1 MALWARFLAKED
13 NMSQESQS
21 ILAPFRHRVFL
32 LIWCAGLISNIGT
45 WIFNVTSSWLMTE
58 LSHSALMVS
67 LVQAATALP
76 IFLFALPAGALG
88 DIFDRRKLLI
98 FCLMLLTVILFI
110 FAAFLHVNLINAW
123 LLLLFTFLIGIGTAF
138 FAPTWQAVVPYL
150 VKKQELQSAIAL
162 NGISMNFARA
172 IGPAIGGFI
181 LAVFGAVLAVILD
194 AISYLFIVIALLGWK
209 MTVSKSDLPRER
221 LFGAMKSGLQFALLS
236 EALRATLYRTFFF
249 ILFSCAFWAL
259 LPLIAKHIYGGGPS
273 FYGILLSGIGAGAV
287 LGALLLPLF
296 QKKHK
301 ADELVLMGTLLT
313 ALALFLFALGGHP
326 SLGICAS
333 IIAGISWLCVLSSLN
348 VSAQFALPDWV
359 RARGLAIFQVVLF
372 GSMMLGSV
380 LWGQLTVMMGLKWS
394 LTLNAVL
401 ALACIPFTK
410 RWQLNLSEEED
421 YTPSHHWPV
430 LQSKTPISHHQGPV
444 LVMIEYH
451 IALENKTLFEERM
464 TALGI
469 LRKRDG
475 ARYWGFFEDIEKEG
489 HYIETFIDESW
500 VAHLRKHERV
510 SQADKKI
517 QEKILSLHVGS
528 EPPKITHAITPLSLK
543 HRKKTIKKH

>member
-1 MALWARFLAKED
+1 
-13 NMSQESQS
+13 MSIDSKS
-21 ILAPFRHRVFL
+21 ILAPFQHRIFI

-76 IFLFALPAGALG
+76 IVLFALPAGALG

-98 FCLMLLTVILFI
+98 FCLILLTVILFI
-110 FAAFLHVNLINAW
+110 FAAFLHANLINDW
-123 LLLLFTFLIGIGTAF
+123 LLLFFTFLIGIATAF
-138 FAPTWQAVVPYL
+138 FAPTWQAIVPYL
-150 VKKQELQSAIAL
+150 VQKDELQSAIAL

-172 IGPAIGGFI
+172 VGPAVGGLI
-181 LAVFGAVLAVILD
+181 LAAFGAVLAVVLD
-194 AISYLFIVIALLGWK
+194 AISYLFIVLALLWWRT
-209 MTVSKSDLPRER
+209 TVIKSDLPRER

-236 EALRATLYRTFFF
+236 ESLRATLYRTFFF

-259 LPLIAKHIYGGGPS
+259 LPLIAKEVYGGGPS
-273 FYGILLSGIGAGAV
+273 FYGILLSGIGVGAV

-296 QKKHK
+296 RHRLK
-301 ADELVLMGTLLT
+301 ADALVLLGTLLT
-313 ALALFLFALGGHP
+313 ALALSLFALGNHKGF
-326 SLGICAS
+326 GICGS

-348 VSAQFALPDWV
+348 VSAQLALPDWV

-372 GSMMLGSV
+372 GSMMLGSII
-380 LWGQLTVMMGLKWS
+380 WGQLAVTLGLKWS
-394 LTLNAVL
+394 LTVNAIL
-401 ALACIPFTK
+401 ALACIPLTR

-430 LQSKTPISHHQGPV
+430 LQSKTPISPHQGPV
-444 LVMIEYH
+444 LVMIEYQV
-451 IALENKTLFEERM
+451 ALENKALFEERM
-464 TALGI
+464 TALGV

-510 SQADKKI
+510 SQADKKV
-517 QEKILSLHVGS
+517 QEKILSLHEGES
-528 EPPKITHAITPLSLK
+528 PKITHAIAPLSLK
-543 HRKKTIKKH
+543 PRKKGLKKH